1 MMYVLAYVI
10 FFVYLCSRKGLET
23 SRHVTDVKKEPR
35 SDLTD
40 SVKKLASLRDVIH
53 GETDMLRAKDGDF
66 FVTDWL
72 RNRNTLEYIGIWE

>member
-1 MMYVLAYVI
+1 MYVLAYVI

-40 SVKKLASLRDVIH
+40 RVKKLASLRDVIH
-53 GETDMLRAKDGDF
+53 GERQLSRINQA
-66 FVTDWL
+66 
-72 RNRNTLEYIGIWE
+72 